1 MSQEAEIKKTSCA
14 FCSQYCGV
22 LVHVTEDNIVKIEG
36 NPEHPMSQGFT
47 CERNR
52 LAINWLYHPDQL
64 MHPLRR
70 VGDRGEGKW
79 QRIRWDQALDEIA
92 EKLNEIKARYGPE
105 AMGALE
111 GTTRG
116 NDYWP
121 RARFQ
126 SLFGSPQNV
135 FHPGVICA
143 CNEMVINRA
152 VTGDVIL
159 FGADMERANCIVL
172 WGGNFANWGNRG
184 WITITKQKQERGL
197 KLIVIDPRRTRSAEA
212 ADMHLQLR
220 PGTDGALAMGW
231 LNVIINEEL
240 YDKDFVERWTVGFDK
255 LAERAQ
261 EYPPQKVAEITGLT
275 PDEIIESARMY
286 ATTKPA
292 CIPFAVTCDQ
302 LGLNGTRVEQARTI
316 LRAITGDI
324 DVLGGH
330 LIMRP
335 GEKTNGG
342 AFIAGSQLGLLEKLS
357 PEQRRKQLGS
367 DVCRLMSLRGYEV
380 SAGPIEKV
388 YGIPAPYEV
397 QLAGHSPMLWRAILS
412 GKPYPIKALFCWGSN
427 PMQWGAN
434 LRQVYEALK
443 SPNLELL
450 VVQEFWMTPTAQLAD
465 YVFPAASWME
475 RILCTNFMDFG
486 SVIYGGERPI
496 PPLGERKD
504 VYEFWRALA
513 LKMGQEEYWPWET
526 LEEVSEYRVKPMGIT
541 FKELVD
547 KMVLIPPSML
557 NIKEK
562 GGRLVKHQYEETG
575 FPTHSGKVELYS
587 SALEKLGYDPLP
599 FYEEPPESP
608 VRTPEVAKEY
618 PLILNTGGRFMP
630 MYHSEFR
637 QWGIGA
643 REKHP
648 DPLMDIHPETAREL
662 GINDGDWAYIETRRG
677 RIKQKA
683 RLNPGILRNVVNA
696 EHGWWFPEQPAK
708 EPSLG
713 GVWESNANVL
723 TLDEIDGCDRLS
735 GGWATR
741 ALLCKVYRA

>member
-1 MSQEAEIKKTSCA
+1 MSQQTEIKKTSCT
-14 FCSQYCGV
+14 FCPAYCGM
-22 LVHVTEDNIVKIEG
+22 LVHVTDGKIVKMKG
-36 NPEHPMSQGFT
+36 NPEHPTSRGFT
-47 CERNR
+47 CERGR
-52 LAINWLYHPDQL
+52 LATKWLYHPDQL
-64 MHPLRR
+64 MHPLKR
-70 VGDRGEGKW
+70 VGDRGEGQW
-79 QRIRWDQALDEIA
+79 QRVSWDQAMEEIA
-92 EKLNEIKARYGPE
+92 EKLKGIKASHGPE
-105 AMGALE
+105 AMGAFE
-111 GTTRG
+111 GTLRG

-126 SLFGSPQNV
+126 SLFGSPMNV
-135 FHPGVICA
+135 FHPGVICD
-143 CNEMVINRA
+143 CNRMVMNR
-152 VTGDVIL
+152 VVSGDIL
-159 FGADMERANCIVL
+159 SVSSDTERANCVVC
-172 WGGNFANWGNRG
+172 WGSNYSESSPKG
-184 WITITKQKQERGL
+184 WVTITKQKRERGV

-212 ADMHLQLR
+212 ADIWLQLR

-255 LAERAQ
+255 LKERVQ

-275 PDEIIESARMY
+275 PNEVIESARMY
-286 ATTKPA
+286 ATTRPA
-292 CIPFAVTCDQ
+292 CMPSGVSADQ
-302 LGLNGTRVEQARTI
+302 IGLNGTRVEQARTI
-316 LRAITGDI
+316 LRAITGNVDI
-324 DVLGGH
+324 LGGE

-335 GEKTNGG
+335 GEKINGG
-342 AFIAGSQLGLLEKLS
+342 AFITGSQLSLLEKLS
-357 PEQRRKQLGS
+357 PEQRRKQLGF
-367 DVCRLMSLRGYEV
+367 DVCRLMSLQGYEV
-380 SAGPIEKV
+380 RAEAIEKV
-388 YGIPAPYEV
+388 YGVPAPCTVET
-397 QLAGHSPMLWRAILS
+397 AGHSPMLWRTILS
-412 GKPYPIKALFCWGSN
+412 GKPYPIKALFCWNSN

-434 LRQVYEALK
+434 LRQVHEALK
-443 SPNLELL
+443 SPNLDLL

-475 RILCTNFMDFG
+475 RVLCSNFIDFG
-486 SVIYGGERPI
+486 SLLYGGERAI

-513 LKMGQEEYWPWET
+513 LKMCQEEYWSWKT
-526 LEEVSEYRVKPMGIT
+526 LEEVSEYRLRPMGLT
-541 FKELVD
+541 FKELVEQ
-547 KMVLIPPSML
+547 MVFFPPSMFDF
-557 NIKEK
+557 KEK
-562 GGRLVKHQYEETG
+562 DGLLVKHVYEETG
-575 FPTHSGKVELYS
+575 FPTLSGKVELYS

-630 MYHSEFR
+630 MYHSDWR
-637 QWGIGA
+637 QWGIGT

-648 DPLMDIHPETAREL
+648 DPLMDIHPDTAREL
-662 GINDGDWAYIETRRG
+662 GISEGDWAYIETRRG

-683 RLNPGILRNVVNA
+683 RLNPGILRNVVNV

-713 GVWESNANVL
+713 GVWESNVNVL
-723 TLDEIDGCDRLS
+723 TLDEPDCCDRLS